1 MSVQKIYPTMDTTG
15 NSPSFWVD
23 TGKFKARIRFSWA
36 PTLLLEQLF
45 LDENPA
51 YTPEDFLRI
60 YNGYAKKMHSNFT
73 ESEARAL
80 AIQAKNLS
88 KIWKAFDNLNS
99 RKLSPIVTYIYK

>member
-23 TGKFKARIRFSWA
+23 TGKFKARIRFSGA

-45 LDENPA
+45 LDNYPE
-51 YTPEDFLRI
+51 YSPEDFLRI
-60 YNGYAKKMHSNFT
+60 YNGYAKKLHTNFT
-73 ESEARAL
+73 QQEALKLAAEART
-80 AIQAKNLS
+80 LS
-88 KIWKAFDNLNS
+88 RIWKAFDNLNL